1 MILLLY
7 CIIFV
12 VKSYLHCIDAIFF
25 LFELYIPL
33 MVFINKDYFYLF
45 VTKDLI
51 CLILSPL
58 LFEMS
63 TA

>member
-12 VKSYLHCIDAIFF
+12 VKMLLALYRCHF
-25 LFELYIPL
+25 LKFELYIPL

-51 CLILSPL
+51 FLILSPL